1 MTSSRFPAGAT
12 LTSLPTPSL
21 RCIPHSVK
29 QTRLKSQQRRQDAC
43 KCHTLLCPVLP
54 CSPVLPCLVL
64 SCLVRSGPV
73 YFYSITALLSA
84 AWLFS
89 TLVDLKRAAL
99 PRCSAQVARTC
110 MFMLPCLAGR
120 SFRNLE
126 ALDAT
131 VPHSPLQ
138 TRPRSFNNNSHPHRG
153 PTTTTTPTLH
163 CTALHCLDAQL
174 RAHRGSLA
182 RTRIPPILHTAECL
196 SDGTIA

>member
-1 MTSSRFPAGAT
+1 MPASA
-12 LTSLPTPSL
+12 
-21 RCIPHSVK
+21 I
-29 QTRLKSQQRRQDAC
+29 
-43 KCHTLLCPVLP
+43 P
-54 CSPVLPCLVL
+54 CSALSCPAALSCLVV

-84 AWLFS
+84 AWLSS

-138 TRPRSFNNNSHPHRG
+138 TRPRSFNNSHPHRG
-153 PTTTTTPTLH
+153 PTTTTTTTLH

-174 RAHRGSLA
+174 RAHRGPLA
-182 RTRIPPILHTAECL
+182 RTRTPPPQFSTQPSACPTARLRKARRSQRETEREPARFRRPHPAKPCPP
-196 SDGTIA
+196 